1 MKDYSSEE
9 KFLEDNAK
17 RILYADE
24 NELGSQYIVC
34 KNGIFYKYSFKG
46 GSCRG
51 CNNISFNEFFEYYS
65 KGMKLPLS
73 ICKILRLEVLLLL
86 LIGFI
91 INIGGISIS
100 RAVQSV
106 FFNSNS
112 IIGILFIIM
121 ISFCLVEIVFN
132 SRSYIAELC
141 RKALEIVLVIKLG
154 ELVILSF
161 GGTNI
166 IKGIVFILVGF
177 YIIASAVVVNIKVSL
192 DSMYKDLELKFSK

>member
-1 MKDYSSEE
+1 MRNYSSEE
-9 KFLEDNAK
+9 KFLEYNSK

-34 KNGIFYKYSFKG
+34 KNGIFYKYSFKE

-65 KGMKLPLS
+65 KGMKLQLS
-73 ICKILRLEVLLLL
+73 ICKILRLEVV
-86 LIGFI
+86 IGFI
-91 INIGGISIS
+91 INIRGISIS
-100 RAVQSV
+100 RVVQSV
-106 FFNSNS
+106 LFNSNS

-121 ISFCLVEIVFN
+121 VSFCLVKIVFN

>member
-1 MKDYSSEE
+1 MRGYSSEE

-34 KNGIFYKYSFKG
+34 KNRIFYKYSFKG
-46 GSCRG
+46 GNCIG
-51 CNNISFNEFFEYYS
+51 CNNISFNEFFEHYS

-86 LIGFI
+86 VIGFI
-91 INIGGISIS
+91 INIGDISIS
-100 RAVQSV
+100 RAIQSV

-112 IIGILFIIM
+112 IIDILFIVI

-141 RKALEIVLVIKLG
+141 RKVLGAILIIKLG

-177 YIIASAVVVNIKVSL
+177 YIIASVVVVNIKVSL